1 VDRYPSR
8 RSIADSGP
16 IPARDETKST
26 EIFAATGEPGSR
38 QFIKEINLDNC
49 LKFYINGEWVT
60 PSDPKPCDVI
70 NPATEEVIGQIAL
83 GNEQDVDKAVA
94 AAKAAF
100 PSFSQTTV
108 AERVE
113 LMKAIEAAY
122 KERYQEIVETI
133 SAEMGAPIWLCK
145 AAQAAMGPAHLNSV
159 IQVLESYHFEE
170 RRGNVTLRREPVG
183 VCGFITPWNWPINQ
197 IACKVFPAL
206 AAGCTMVLKP
216 SEVAPLNAAL
226 FAEVLDA
233 AGVPKGVFNLI
244 NGDGATVGEAMSRHP
259 DIDMMSFTGSTRA
272 GIQVAKAAAD
282 TVKRVAQELGGKSPN
297 IILDDADFEKQVSGG
312 VQSMFLNSGQSCN
325 APSRMLVP
333 ETRHDEAVA
342 IAKRAA
348 EATNVGDPNLKDST
362 IGPVVSK
369 VQFDKIQTLIQ
380 KGIDEGAT
388 LVCGGPGLP
397 DGISRGYFVKPT
409 IFANVRNDMTIARE
423 EIFGP
428 VLCMLPY
435 KDDEEAIAI
444 ANDTPYGL
452 SAYVSGSD
460 PARVR
465 AVANRLR
472 AGNVHVNGAQLDFSA
487 PFGGYKQSGNGR
499 EWGEFGFEEF
509 LEVKAVMD
517 PAA

>member
-1 VDRYPSR
+1 M
-8 RSIADSGP
+8 
-16 IPARDETKST
+16 
-26 EIFAATGEPGSR
+26 
-38 QFIKEINLDNC
+38 DNC

-83 GNEQDVDKAVA
+83 GNEKDVDKAVA

-113 LMKAIEAAY
+113 LLKAVEVAY

-159 IQVLESYHFEE
+159 IQVLENYHFEE

-333 ETRHDEAVA
+333 EARHDEAVA

-397 DGISRGYFVKPT
+397 DGISRGFFVKPT

-460 PARVR
+460 PERVR

-472 AGNVHVNGAQLDFSA
+472 AGNVHVNGAQLDFAA